1 MLSIDSVT
9 IRFGG
14 VTALDEFSAT
24 VADGESAASSVQTV
38 PVRRL
43 SSYGHPHRPAQQR
56 SHHFRRQGAACGTA
70 VPSGLPRHRP
80 DVPEPCP
87 LPFPERARQH
97 DSRCP
102 LPGAGELR
110 RGDLLLPAPFAA
122 TGGLQP
128 RPTTSSRHLTSR
140 MSLSTSRGTALRTLK
155 RVELARALAARP
167 KLLLP
172 MNRPGPHH
180 GEVHE
185 LGELIKRIRDEF
197 HLSALLVE
205 HHMGLVMEFRPRRRH
220 GQRAEDRDGSPRGPR
235 RPSGG
240 RCVPGRAT

>member
-1 MLSIDSVT
+1 L
-9 IRFGG
+9 RH
-14 VTALDEFSAT
+14 
-24 VADGESAASSVQTV
+24 
-38 PVRRL
+38 RR
-43 SSYGHPHRPAQQR
+43 
-56 SHHFRRQGAACGTA
+56 T
-70 VPSGLPRHRP
+70 SGLPRHRP

-110 RGDLLLPAPFAA
+110 RAIFCWPGPFAA

-140 MSLSTSRGTALRTLK
+140 CAFHKARTALGTLK
-155 RVELARALAARP
+155 RVELARRSRRGP
-167 KLLLP
+167 SCSCS
-172 MNRPGPHH
+172 MTGRGPHH

-205 HHMGLVMEFRPRRRH
+205 HHMGLVMESPTTSSPWTT
-220 GQRAEDRDGSPRGPR
+220 AEDRRRAPPRGPR

-240 RCVPGRAT
+240 RCVLGRAT